1 MVRPFSWFALIAAV
15 ILGGSADAEAQATA
29 AQNGTKVMR
38 AARASARPAIDGSLD
53 DPAWDAAEPITDF
66 VQQEPDVDMPAS
78 APTEVRV
85 LFDDEA
91 LFFGIRCSDPLPG
104 GVVAR
109 ELRRDN
115 PLAGDDRF
123 EIVLDTFHDHRNGYH
138 FVINPL
144 GTQYDAEIA
153 NEGLDINVE
162 WDERWWSETR
172 IDDRGWTAEIMV
184 PLTSLRA
191 AEGLDTFGVNF
202 KRFIRRRNETAQWTA
217 WDRDFNFLQVSQA
230 GHLTGLGGLQ
240 TGLKLRIK
248 PYALGGARRAAS
260 AGAAA
265 RRISDVGLE
274 VLKFSLTPGL
284 TAELSANTD
293 FAQTEVDEAIVN
305 LTRFPVFFPE
315 KREFFLERAGIFEF
329 GPGGRRGG
337 QAERNLQM
345 FFSRR
350 IGLTEDRRPVP
361 ILGGG
366 KLTGRAAGFDV
377 GLLNVQSDDFEQ
389 TPATNYSVF
398 RARRNVLARSNV
410 GMFVSN
416 RQSSGSSFNRVA
428 GADANF
434 TLFKNTDLMGFLGK
448 SWTPGRNGDD
458 WVGRAK
464 YNWTSDLYEVFL
476 EHLYVGPEFQH
487 DVGFVRRTGVRRSDA
502 VAVWEPR
509 PGVLDIRN
517 LVFRGEVVYLT
528 DTGSRLLTREQ
539 IVQATSRWQSDDA
552 LRFNTTDTFDRLDAP
567 FAIAS
572 GIGIPPGDY
581 RFRDNFLEFEGSGRR
596 PLAGRVRLGRGD
608 FYGGSRHYFQV
619 VPSFKPL
626 PLVSVE
632 TGYEFNDVSLREG
645 AFTTHVL
652 NARINVNLNNRWL
665 TTTLAQY
672 DSASEQHVLFFR
684 LNYIYRPGD
693 DVFLVF
699 NRSTQG
705 AAAGRPADYTVML
718 KFTYSIDF

>member
-1 MVRPFSWFALIAAV
+1 MLASAAFAQHAV
-15 ILGGSADAEAQATA
+15 P
-29 AQNGTKVMR
+29 QNGQKVLR
-38 AARASARPAIDGSLD
+38 AARVSAPPSIDGSLD
-53 DPAWDAAEPITDF
+53 DPAWNEADPISDF
-66 VQQEPDVDMPAS
+66 IQQEPAVDMPAS
-78 APTEVRV
+78 EPTEVRV
-85 LFDDEA
+85 LLDEEA
-91 LFFGIRCSDPLPG
+91 IYFGIRCTDQLPD

-115 PLAGDDRF
+115 LLTGDDRF

-153 NEGLDINVE
+153 NEGLDVNVE
-162 WDERWWSETR
+162 WDERWWAVTR
-172 IDDRGWTAEIMV
+172 IDDRGWTAEIMI

-191 AEGLDTFGVNF
+191 ADGIDSFGVNF
-202 KRFIRRRNETAQWTA
+202 KRFIRRKNETAQWTA
-217 WDRDFNFLQVSQA
+217 WDRDFNFLQISQA
-230 GHLTGLGGLQ
+230 GHLTGVSGVHM
-240 TGLKLRIK
+240 GLKLRVK
-248 PYALGGARRAAS
+248 PYALAGARRSLAADTS
-260 AGAAA
+260 A
-265 RRISDVGLE
+265 RRVSDIGLE
-274 VLKFSLTPGL
+274 VMKFSLTPGL
-284 TAELSANTD
+284 TAELTVNTD
-293 FAQTEVDEAIVN
+293 FAQTEVDEAVVN

-315 KREFFLERAGIFEF
+315 KREFFLERAGIFDF

-361 ILGGG
+361 ILGGA

-377 GLLNVQSDDFEQ
+377 GLLNAQTDDAEE
-389 TPATNYSVF
+389 TPGANYTVF
-398 RARRNVLARSNV
+398 RARRNVFARSSV

-416 RQSSGSSFNRVA
+416 RQSSRSDFNRVV

-434 TLFKNTDLMGFLGK
+434 TLFKNTDLMGFVGK
-448 SWTPGRNGDD
+448 SSTPGANGDD

-464 YNWTSDLYEVFL
+464 YNWMSDLYEVFF
-476 EHLYVGPEFQH
+476 EHLYVGPDFQH
-487 DVGFVRRTGVRRSDA
+487 DVGFVRRRGVRRSDA

-517 LVFRGEVVYLT
+517 LVFRGQVVYLT
-528 DTGSRLLTREQ
+528 DTASNLLSREQ

-552 LRFNTTDTFDRLDAP
+552 LRFNTTDTFDRLDNQ
-567 FAIAS
+567 FGIAS
-572 GIGIPPGDY
+572 GVTIPPGDY
-581 RFRDNFLEFEGSGRR
+581 RFRDNFVEFEGSVRR
-596 PLAGRVRLGRGD
+596 PLAGRIRLGSGD
-608 FYGGSRHYFQV
+608 FYGGSRRYFQV
-619 VPSFKPL
+619 APSFKPL
-626 PLVSVE
+626 PLVSLE
-632 TGYEFNDVSLREG
+632 TGYEFNDVSLPQG
-645 AFTTHVL
+645 SFTTHVL
-652 NARINVNLNNRWL
+652 NARINLNLSNRWL

-672 DSASEQHVLFFR
+672 DTASEQHVLFFR

-699 NRSTQG
+699 NRATQ
-705 AAAGRPADYTVML
+705 ATTAGRPADFTAMV

>member
-1 MVRPFSWFALIAAV
+1 MAGTASPCPYS
-15 ILGGSADAEAQATA
+15 SAA
-29 AQNGTKVMR
+29 AQTQPVAANGTKTMR
-38 AARASARPAIDGSLD
+38 AVRASVAPTVDGLLNE
-53 DPAWDAAEPITDF
+53 PAWEDAEPIADF
-66 VQQEPDVDMPAS
+66 VQQEPDVNSPATE
-78 APTEVRV
+78 PTEVRI

-91 LFFGIRCSDPLPG
+91 IYFGVRCGDGLPG

-115 PLAGDDRF
+115 TLAGDDRF

-153 NEGLDINVE
+153 NEGLDVNVE
-162 WDERWWSETR
+162 WDERWWSETH
-172 IDDRGWTAEIMV
+172 IDDSGWTAEIKI

-191 AEGLDTFGVNF
+191 AEDIDTFGINF
-202 KRFIRRRNETAQWTA
+202 KRFIRRKNETAQWTA

-230 GHLTGLGGLQ
+230 GHLAGVGGVH

-248 PYALGGARRAAS
+248 PYALGGARRSPAPGGEPS
-260 AGAAA
+260 T
-265 RRISDVGLE
+265 RRLSDVGLE

-284 TAELSANTD
+284 TAELTANTD
-293 FAQTEVDEAIVN
+293 FAQTEVDEAVVN

-350 IGLTEDRRPVP
+350 IGLTEDRRPVS
-361 ILGGG
+361 IIAGG
-366 KLTGRAAGFDV
+366 KLTGRTAGFDV
-377 GLLNVQSDDFEQ
+377 GMLNVQTDDFEG
-389 TPATNYSVF
+389 TPGSNYTVF
-398 RARRNVLARSNV
+398 RARRNVLARSSV
-410 GMFVSN
+410 GTFVSN
-416 RQSSGSSFNRVA
+416 RQSSGADFNRVA

-434 TLFKNTDLMGFLGK
+434 TLFKNTDLAGFVGK
-448 SWTPGRNGDD
+448 SWTPGRDGDD

-464 YNWTSDLYEVFL
+464 YNWISDLYEVFV
-476 EHLYVGPEFQH
+476 EHQYIGPDFQH
-487 DVGFVRRTGVRRSDA
+487 DVGFVRRRDVRRSDA

-528 DTGSRLLTREQ
+528 DTASRLLTREQ
-539 IVQATSRWQSDDA
+539 IAQATSRWQSDDA
-552 LRFNTTDTFDRLDAP
+552 VRVNMTDTFDRLDAP

-572 GIGIPPGDY
+572 GIEIPPGDY
-581 RFRDNFLEFEGSGRR
+581 RFRDTFAEFEGSGRR
-596 PLAGRVRLGRGD
+596 PISGRIRFGRGD
-608 FYGGSRHYFQV
+608 FYSGKRSYVQLA
-619 VPSFKPL
+619 PSFKPL
-626 PLVSVE
+626 PLVSLE
-632 TGYEFNDVSLREG
+632 TAYEFNDVALREG

-652 NARINVNLNNRWL
+652 NARVNLNLSNRWL

-672 DSASEQHVLFFR
+672 DSASDQHVLFFR

-693 DVFLVF
+693 DLFLVF
-699 NRSTQG
+699 NRSTQQSG
-705 AAAGRPADYTVML
+705 IARSTDYTVMV
-718 KFTYSIDF
+718 KFTYSVDF

>member
-1 MVRPFSWFALIAAV
+1 MSKRALVRPLIAVLVLLTA
-15 ILGGSADAEAQATA
+15 GAAA
-29 AQNGTKVMR
+29 AQPNGQKSMR
-38 AARASARPAIDGSLD
+38 AARANAAPAIDGVLD
-53 DPAWDAAEPITDF
+53 DPAWKDAEVISDF
-66 VQQEPDVDMPAS
+66 VQQEPDVDMPVS
-78 APTEVRV
+78 EPTEVRV

-91 LFFGIRCSDPLPG
+91 LYFGITCVDRLAD

-115 PLAGDDRF
+115 PLLNDDRF

-153 NEGLDINVE
+153 NEGLDVNVE
-162 WDERWWSETR
+162 WDERWWSVTHRNEQ
-172 IDDRGWTAEIMV
+172 GWTAEIMI
-184 PLTSLRA
+184 PLSSLRA
-191 AEGLDTFGVNF
+191 AEGIDTFGVNF
-202 KRFIRRRNETAQWTA
+202 KRFIRRKNETAQWTA
-217 WDRDFNFLQVSQA
+217 WDRDFLFLQVSQA
-230 GHLTGLGGLQ
+230 GHLAGVGGLE
-240 TGLKLRIK
+240 TGLKLRVK
-248 PYALGGARRAAS
+248 PYALAGGRRNAS
-260 AGAAA
+260 GAESFSTVH
-265 RRISDVGLE
+265 RVTDLGLE

-284 TAELSANTD
+284 TAEVTANTD
-293 FAQTEVDEAIVN
+293 FAQTEVDEAVVN
-305 LTRFPVFFPE
+305 LTRFPLFFPE
-315 KREFFLERAGIFEF
+315 KREFFLERAGIFDF

-337 QAERNLQM
+337 QFERNLQM

-366 KLTGRAAGFDV
+366 KLTGRAAGFDI
-377 GLLNVQSDDFEQ
+377 GLLNVQTDDLEE
-389 TPATNYSVF
+389 TRGANYAVF

-416 RQSSGSSFNRVA
+416 RQSSGSDFNRVV

-434 TLFKNTDLMGFLGK
+434 TLLKNTDLMGFIGK
-448 SWTPGRNGDD
+448 SWTPDRNGND

-464 YNWTSDLYEVFL
+464 YNWISDLYEVFF

-487 DVGFVRRTGVRRSDA
+487 DVGFVRRRGVQRSDA
-502 VAVWEPR
+502 VTVWEPR

-517 LVFRGEVVYLT
+517 LVFRGQVVYLT
-528 DTGSRLLTREQ
+528 DIDRKLLTREQ

-552 LRFNTTDTFDRLDAP
+552 LRFNTTDTFDRLDERFGIAP
-567 FAIAS
+567 
-572 GIGIPPGDY
+572 GVTIPAGDY
-581 RFRDNFLEFEGSGRR
+581 DFRDNFVEFEGSGRR
-596 PLAGRVRLGRGD
+596 PVAGRIRVGRGD
-608 FYGGSRHYFQV
+608 FYSGHRKYVQIA
-619 VPSFKPL
+619 PSFRPL

-632 TGYEFNDVSLREG
+632 AGYEFNDVTLLEG
-645 AFTTHVL
+645 AFTTHVV
-652 NARINVNLNNRWL
+652 NARINFNLSNRWL

-693 DVFLVF
+693 DVFVVF
-699 NRSTQG
+699 NRSTQSSS
-705 AAAGRPADYTVML
+705 AGRPADFTAMV